1 MIAYLDKSAGK
12 VLSEVERLGLRHS
25 LVPSAT
31 DPIRTIAQAAKS
43 ENKQIRADPRPRNAV
58 SVPPPPE
65 KLMQC
70 MGNLEKFLHDQ
81 PQRTP
86 VLIKSALGRK
96 SKQVRPAS
104 TGFPVL

>member
-1 MIAYLDKSAGK
+1 
-12 VLSEVERLGLRHS
+12 
-25 LVPSAT
+25 
-31 DPIRTIAQAAKS
+31 
-43 ENKQIRADPRPRNAV
+43 
-58 SVPPPPE
+58 
-65 KLMQC
+65 MQC